1 VNCIC
6 VNKQWYISFA
16 EEGEEGTK
24 KKKKDNVPLLMATEK
39 TTEIKSY
46 IFFSYRA

>member
-16 EEGEEGTK
+16 EEGEEGG
-24 KKKKDNVPLLMATEK
+24 KKKDNVPLLMATEK
-39 TTEIKSY
+39 KTEIKSY

>member
-16 EEGEEGTK
+16 EEGEK
-24 KKKKDNVPLLMATEK
+24 KEDNVPLLMATEK

>member
-16 EEGEEGTK
+16 EEGEEGK
-24 KKKKDNVPLLMATEK
+24 KEKEK
-39 TTEIKSY
+39 TMFPSSWPQKKQQ
-46 IFFSYRA
+46 R

>member
-16 EEGEEGTK
+16 EEGEEGK
-24 KKKKDNVPLLMATEK
+24 NKRKEK
-39 TTEIKSY
+39 TTFPSSWPQKKQQ
-46 IFFSYRA
+46 R

>member
-16 EEGEEGTK
+16 EEGEEGGK
-24 KKKKDNVPLLMATEK
+24 KVDNVPLLMATEK